1 MEKTAKQQLYAWMRE
16 ETEGESITRLPEL
29 TDRTVE
35 RLMANQDVLRAYL
48 TGSIRDLTYDFA
60 QRFIGKTRGFVLF
73 GDDLIA
79 RQDVPKIAALRRPRW
94 QAWLEHVGDR
104 HVRLFDMMKR
114 ELLHAASLREERGQT
129 EYQYAALWR
138 ELASGLDDVQS
149 VKEVY
154 TEKQIEEIAASLRVR
169 VRVRRQ
175 EIARIEE
182 AAD

>member
-1 MEKTAKQQLYAWMRE
+1 MVDSPTRTLYAWMRE
-16 ETEGESITRLPEL
+16 ETEGQSITRLPEL

-35 RLMANQDVLRAYL
+35 RLLANQDILRAYL
-48 TGSIRDLTYDFA
+48 TASVRELTYDFA
-60 QRFIGKTRGFVLF
+60 QRFIGQTRGHVLF

-79 RQDVPKIAALRRPRW
+79 RPDIPAIASTRRPRW
-94 QAWLEHVGDR
+94 QAWMEHIGDR
-104 HVRLFDMMKR
+104 HVRLFDMMKG
-114 ELLHAASLREERGQT
+114 ELLSAASLREERGHT

-138 ELASGLDDVQS
+138 ELAGKMTDVQS
-149 VKEVY
+149 VKEVF
-154 TEKQIEEIAASLRVR
+154 TEKQVEEIAASLRVR